1 VKRRPSILAAAVLA
15 VVSLA
20 ACGTSPEDE
29 ARNEGEQIGADVR
42 DLFDVASAE
51 EARTVL
57 ENLQADVQDVSEETR
72 ERVSEQVDTQRATLA
87 AGIEGLA
94 AGDTSSLKSAAQQV
108 RAQAD
113 AFRNGNDSIANEF
126 WRGFEE
132 GYDDE

>member
-1 VKRRPSILAAAVLA
+1 MRRRASALAAALLA
-15 VVSLA
+15 VLCLA

-29 ARNEGEQIGADVR
+29 ARDEGEQIGADVGA
-42 DLFDVASAE
+42 LFDVASAE

-57 ENLQADVQDVSEETR
+57 EDLRADVQDVSQETR
-72 ERVSEQVDTQRATLA
+72 ERVSEQVETQRATLSA
-87 AGIEGLA
+87 AIDDLG
-94 AGDTSSLKSAAQQV
+94 AGDTSGLKSAAQQI

-113 AFRNGNDSIANEF
+113 AFRDGNDSIANEF